1 MVSAKAM
8 YLFPSR
14 SAASMKEISRFGV
27 SLPADLLD
35 RFDRENERMGYGNR
49 SKAIADLIRNSM
61 VENAWESGKGEIVGV
76 VTMVYDHHTS
86 DVVNRLLELQHDSDI
101 AIYSTMH
108 IHLDHHNCLE
118 MLAIRGRPSDV
129 KAFSDSVKSVRG
141 VKHSGLV
148 ITSNLK

>member
-1 MVSAKAM
+1 MD
-8 YLFPSR
+8 
-14 SAASMKEISRFGV
+14 EITRFGV
-27 SLPADLLD
+27 SLPSNLLKV
-35 RFDRENERMGYGNR
+35 FDSQIEEMGYGNR

-61 VENAWESGKGEIVGV
+61 VETAWVSGKEEIVGV

-86 DVVNRLLELQHDSDI
+86 DVVNKLLELQHG
-101 AIYSTMH
+101 AKVEIYSTMH

-118 MLAIRGRPSDV
+118 IMALKGLPGEI
-129 KAFSDSVKSVRG
+129 KAFADSAKSVRG